1 LTASR
6 EAMMAIMQDGAKAA
20 VELLRRE
27 AESTVI
33 QFASMIRESRRVAI
47 MNLIAASMTVFAA
60 GLVLWV
66 LM

>member
-1 LTASR
+1 
-6 EAMMAIMQDGAKAA
+6 MMAIMQDGAKAA
-20 VELLRRE
+20 AELLRRE

>member
-1 LTASR
+1 
-6 EAMMAIMQDGAKAA
+6 MMATMQDGAKAA
-20 VELLRRE
+20 AESLRRA